1 MSTIQI
7 DVSVRNNTLICGV
20 NGGNVVGVPG
30 TRLVWRSG
38 SNTQNFTLEF
48 FRLVGEPPQEPQS
61 DYEPMN
67 VSELPHWPFIEPEP
81 NSGVVGPTRE
91 FSGTLKKDGE
101 PTAYK
106 YYVTVGNLRL
116 DPVVIVD
123 R

>member
-1 MSTIQI
+1 MSTIQM

-20 NGGNVVGVPG
+20 NGGNVLGVPG
-30 TRLVWRSG
+30 SRVVWRSG
-38 SNTQNFTLEF
+38 SNTKFTLEF
-48 FRLVGEPPQEPQS
+48 FRLAGEPPLETQS
-61 DYEPMN
+61 DYAPMN
-67 VSELPHWPFIEPEP
+67 VSELPHWPFVEPEP
-81 NSGVVGPTRE
+81 NGGVVGPTRE
-91 FSGTLKKDGE
+91 FGGTLKKDGE